1 MGKKEKFTEI
11 LKDAGI
17 SEYWA
22 TPDFDPDVGTCG
34 GILIPTNNLAVAL
47 ELRELYPLKGSVSQL
62 ESLKGGVCIDFEK
75 KDSPL
80 FNMVLGYK
88 NTLRQVSL

>member
-22 TPDFDPDVGTCG
+22 TPDFDPDNGTCG
-34 GILIPTNNLAVAL
+34 GILIPTNSLAVVR
-47 ELRELYPLKGSVSQL
+47 ELRELYPLKGSVSQS
-62 ESLKGGVCIDFEK
+62 EFLKEGVCIDFEK

>member
-22 TPDFDPDVGTCG
+22 TPDFDPDNGNCG
-34 GILIPTNNLAVAL
+34 GILIPTNSLAVAR
-47 ELRELYPLKGSVSQL
+47 ELRELYPLKGSVSQS
-62 ESLKGGVCIDFEK
+62 ESLKEGVCIDFEK

>member
-22 TPDFDPDVGTCG
+22 TPDFDPDKGTCG
-34 GILIPTNNLAVAL
+34 VYLSLLIVW
-47 ELRELYPLKGSVSQL
+47 Q
-62 ESLKGGVCIDFEK
+62 
-75 KDSPL
+75 
-80 FNMVLGYK
+80 
-88 NTLRQVSL
+88 